1 MCEQIKLCYNPWPCR
16 YISGHLTR
24 RSSLASCFAALFQFN
39 SPSTMVVLSSP
50 SLDQI
55 PLIRPPKA
63 AASSVS
69 VVPVIDLSKPDNA
82 AAQLVV
88 RACQDFGLFKV
99 TNHGIPLEL
108 MRRLEAEAVS
118 FFSLPPLEKQRS
130 CPPDPFG
137 GYGSKTIGANGDI
150 GWLEYLLF
158 AVTPKQ
164 CPFRYVE
171 LSI

>member
-1 MCEQIKLCYNPWPCR
+1 
-16 YISGHLTR
+16 
-24 RSSLASCFAALFQFN
+24 
-39 SPSTMVVLSSP
+39 MVALSSP

-63 AASSVS
+63 AAAASVS

-88 RACQDFGLFKV
+88 RACRDFGLFKV
-99 TNHGIPLEL
+99 TNHGIPMEL
-108 MRRLEAEAVS
+108 IRRLEAEAVG

-137 GYGSKTIGANGDI
+137 GYGNKTIGANGDI

-171 LSI
+171 LSIE